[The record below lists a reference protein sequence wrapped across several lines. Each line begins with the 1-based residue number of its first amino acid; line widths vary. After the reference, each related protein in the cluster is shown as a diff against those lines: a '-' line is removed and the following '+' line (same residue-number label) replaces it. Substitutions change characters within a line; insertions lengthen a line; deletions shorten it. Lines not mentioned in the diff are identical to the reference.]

1 MGFIGPYWLLLLPLA
16 ALPFLISVSDK
27 FLISNINVFHQ
38 DNFSKKVNLLTKII
52 MSLIIIILIL
62 ILANPWSN
70 SSTITQVGKG
80 AQLVFV
86 IDRSVSMAKPFIGG
100 GDDKN
105 KSEIKSLATRRILK
119 SFIEKRPL
127 DMIGVVGFSN
137 SALYGSKITK
147 NRGYSYAAID
157 AATRSSVNQTNIGS
171 GISSGLFM
179 FSEIETTGSQALV
192 LLSDGAGKISK
203 RVKNKIATIF
213 SEKKI
218 NLYWIIIKEPNDVSL
233 FSGNTYLE
241 DREPTVIKL
250 DSFFKSLNTEYKAYE
265 AENPD
270 ALSGAIEDIDSKE
283 KRPIKIEKNI
293 PGKNFNPLLLKIL
306 LALLFLLIVIKN
318 FRI

>member
-1 MGFIGPYWLLLLPLA
+1 MNFVNLYWLLLLPLIS
-16 ALPFLISVSDK
+16 LPFLFSISDK
-27 FLISNINVFHQ
+27 FLISNINLFHE
-38 DNFSKKVNLLTKII
+38 DEFSKKINLITKLI
-52 MSLIIIILIL
+52 MSLIIFFIVL
-62 ILANPWSN
+62 ILANPYSN
-70 SSTITQVGKG
+70 STSITQIGKG

-86 IDRSVSMAKPFIGG
+86 IDRSVSMAKPFIG
-100 GDDKN
+100 DDAN

-119 SFIEKRPL
+119 DFIKSRPL

-147 NRGYSYAAID
+147 NREYTYSAID
-157 AATRSSVNQTNIGS
+157 AATKSAINQTNIGS
-171 GISSGLFM
+171 GMTAGLFM

-203 RVKNKIATIF
+203 RVKNRIAQIL

-241 DREPTVIKL
+241 GREPTIIKL
-250 DSFFKSLNTEYKAYE
+250 DKFFKSLNTEYKAYE

-270 ALSGAIEDIDSKE
+270 ALSSAIKDIDSKE
-283 KRPIKIEKNI
+283 KRPIEIKRDL
-293 PGKNFNPLLLKIL
+293 PGKNHNPLLLKIL
-306 LALLFLLIVIKN
+306 LTFLVILLLIKN
-318 FRI
+318 LKI

>member
-1 MGFIGPYWLLLLPLA
+1 MTFINIYWLLLLPLSI
-16 ALPFLISVSDK
+16 LPFFVSVSDR
-27 FLISNINVFHQ
+27 FLISNIKIFHQ
-38 DNFSKKVNLLTKII
+38 DNFSKKINLITKII
-52 MSLIIIILIL
+52 MSLIIIISIFV
-62 ILANPWSN
+62 LANPWTN

-86 IDRSVSMAKPFIGG
+86 IDRSVSMAKPFIG
-100 GDDKN
+100 DDDN

-119 SFIEKRPL
+119 SFIENRQL
-127 DMIGVVGFSN
+127 DMIGIVGFSN

-147 NRGYSYAAID
+147 NRDYTYAAID

-179 FSEIETTGSQALV
+179 FSEIETTGSQALI
-192 LLSDGAGKISK
+192 LLSDGAGKISN
-203 RVKNKIATIF
+203 RVKKRISKIL

-241 DREPTVIKL
+241 GREPTVVKL
-250 DSFFKSLNTEYKAYE
+250 DLFFQSLNTEYKAYE

-270 ALSGAIEDIDSKE
+270 ALSNAIKDIDTKE
-283 KRPIKIEKNI
+283 KNPIKIEKDI
-293 PGKNFNPLLLKIL
+293 PGKNYNPPLLKIL
-306 LALLFLLIVIKN
+306 LFLLISLILIKN

>member
-1 MGFIGPYWLLLLPLA
+1 MNFVNLYWLLLLPLIS
-16 ALPFLISVSDK
+16 LPFLFSISDK
-27 FLISNINVFHQ
+27 FLISNINLFHE
-38 DNFSKKVNLLTKII
+38 DEFSKKINLITKLI
-52 MSLIIIILIL
+52 MSLIIFFIVL
-62 ILANPWSN
+62 ILANPYSN
-70 SSTITQVGKG
+70 STTITQIGKG

-86 IDRSVSMAKPFIGG
+86 IDRSVSMAKPFIG
-100 GDDKN
+100 DDAN

-119 SFIEKRPL
+119 DFIKSRPL

-147 NRGYSYAAID
+147 NREYTFAAID
-157 AATRSSVNQTNIGS
+157 AATKSAINQTNIGS
-171 GISSGLFM
+171 GMTAGLFM

-203 RVKNKIATIF
+203 RVKNRIAQIL

-241 DREPTVIKL
+241 GREPTIIKL
-250 DSFFKSLNTEYKAYE
+250 DKFFKSLNTEYKAYE

-270 ALSGAIEDIDSKE
+270 ALSSAIKDIDSKE
-283 KRPIKIEKNI
+283 KRPIEIKRDL
-293 PGKNFNPLLLKIL
+293 PGKNYNPILLKIL
-306 LALLFLLIVIKN
+306 LTFLVILLLIKN
-318 FRI
+318 LKM

>member
-1 MGFIGPYWLLLLPLA
+1 MSFIAPYWLFLLPLA

-27 FLISNINVFHQ
+27 FIISNINIFHH
-38 DNFSKKVNLLTKII
+38 DNFSKKINVLTKII
-52 MSLIIIILIL
+52 MSLVIVILIL
-62 ILANPWSN
+62 ILANPWAK

-86 IDRSVSMAKPFIGG
+86 IDRSVSMSKPFIGG
-100 GDDKN
+100 DN
-105 KSEIKSLATRRILK
+105 ENITEIKSLATRRILK
-119 SFIEKRPL
+119 DFIQKRPL
-127 DMIGVVGFSN
+127 DMIGIVGFSN

-147 NRGYSYAAID
+147 NRSYTYAAID

-179 FSEIETTGSQALV
+179 FNEIETTGSQALV

-218 NLYWIIIKEPNDVSL
+218 NFYWIIIKEPNDVSL

-241 DREPTVIKL
+241 GREPTVIKL

-270 ALSGAIEDIDSKE
+270 ALSGAIKDIDSKE
-283 KRPIKIEKNI
+283 KRPIKIEKDI
-293 PGKNFNPLLLKIL
+293 PGKNYNPLLLKIL
-306 LALLFLLIVIKN
+306 LALLMTLIIIKN

>member
-52 MSLIIIILIL
+52 MSLTIIISIL

-100 GDDKN
+100 DVKN
-105 KSEIKSLATRRILK
+105 KSEKKSLATRRILK
-119 SFIEKRPL
+119 NFIEKRPL
-127 DMIGVVGFSN
+127 DMIGIVGFSN

-147 NRGYSYAAID
+147 NRSYTYAAID

-179 FSEIETTGSQALV
+179 FSEIKTTGSQALV

-203 RVKNKIATIF
+203 RVKNKISTIF

-218 NLYWIIIKEPNDVSL
+218 NLYWIIIK
-233 FSGNTYLE
+233 
-241 DREPTVIKL
+241 
-250 DSFFKSLNTEYKAYE
+250 
-265 AENPD
+265 
-270 ALSGAIEDIDSKE
+270 
-283 KRPIKIEKNI
+283 
-293 PGKNFNPLLLKIL
+293 
-306 LALLFLLIVIKN
+306 
-318 FRI
+318 

>member
-1 MGFIGPYWLLLLPLA
+1 MNFIGPYWLLLLPLA

-27 FLISNINVFHQ
+27 FLISNISVFHQ
-38 DNFSKKVNLLTKII
+38 DNFSKKINVLTKII
-52 MSLIIIILIL
+52 MSLIIIISIL

-70 SSTITQVGKG
+70 SSTITQIGKG

-86 IDRSVSMAKPFIGG
+86 IDRSVSMAKPFIG
-100 GDDKN
+100 DDVNN

-119 SFIEKRPL
+119 SFIENRPL

-147 NRGYSYAAID
+147 NRSYTYAAIN

-203 RVKNKIATIF
+203 RVKNKIAVIF

-233 FSGNTYLE
+233 FSGNTYLK

-250 DSFFKSLNTEYKAYE
+250 DSFFKSLKTEYKAYE

-270 ALSGAIEDIDSKE
+270 ALSSAIKDIDAKE

-293 PGKNFNPLLLKIL
+293 PGKNYNPLLLKIL
-306 LALLFLLIVIKN
+306 LVLLLLLIVIKN

>member
-1 MGFIGPYWLLLLPLA
+1 MNFVNLYWLLLLPLIS
-16 ALPFLISVSDK
+16 LPFLFSISDK
-27 FLISNINVFHQ
+27 FLISNINLFHE
-38 DNFSKKVNLLTKII
+38 DEFSKKINLITKLI
-52 MSLIIIILIL
+52 MSLIIFFIIL
-62 ILANPWSN
+62 ILANPYSN
-70 SSTITQVGKG
+70 STSITQIGKG

-86 IDRSVSMAKPFIGG
+86 IDRSVSMAKPFIG
-100 GDDKN
+100 DDAN

-119 SFIEKRPL
+119 DFIKSRPL

-147 NRGYSYAAID
+147 NREYTFAAID
-157 AATRSSVNQTNIGS
+157 AATKSAINQTNIGS
-171 GISSGLFM
+171 GMTAGLFM

-203 RVKNKIATIF
+203 RVKNRIAQIL

-241 DREPTVIKL
+241 GREPTIIKL
-250 DSFFKSLNTEYKAYE
+250 DKFFKSLNTEYKAYE

-270 ALSGAIEDIDSKE
+270 ALSSAIKDIDSKE
-283 KRPIKIEKNI
+283 KRPIEIKRDL
-293 PGKNFNPLLLKIL
+293 PGKNYNPLLLKIL
-306 LALLFLLIVIKN
+306 LTFLVILLLIKN
-318 FRI
+318 LKM

>member
-1 MGFIGPYWLLLLPLA
+1 MSFIGPYWLLLLPLA
-16 ALPFLISVSDK
+16 ALPFIISVSDK
-27 FLISNINVFHQ
+27 FLISNIDVFHQ
-38 DNFSKKVNLLTKII
+38 DNFSKKINFLTKII
-52 MSLIIIILIL
+52 MSLIIAISILIL
-62 ILANPWSN
+62 SNPWAR

-100 GDDKN
+100 DVKN

-119 SFIEKRPL
+119 NFIEKRPL

-147 NRGYSYAAID
+147 NRSYTYAAID

-203 RVKNKIATIF
+203 RVKDKIAVIF

-233 FSGNTYLE
+233 FSGNTYLK

-250 DSFFKSLNTEYKAYE
+250 DSFFKSLKTEYKAYE

-270 ALSGAIEDIDSKE
+270 TLSSAIKDIDSKE

-293 PGKNFNPLLLKIL
+293 PGKNYNPLLLKIL
-306 LALLFLLIVIKN
+306 LALLLLLIVIKN
-318 FRI
+318 FRL

>member
-100 GDDKN
+100 DVKN
-105 KSEIKSLATRRILK
+105 KSEKKSLATRRILK
-119 SFIEKRPL
+119 NFIEKRPL
-127 DMIGVVGFSN
+127 DMIGIVGFSN

-147 NRGYSYAAID
+147 NRSYTYAAID

-203 RVKNKIATIF
+203 RVKNKISTIF

-241 DREPTVIKL
+241 GREPTVIKL
-250 DSFFKSLNTEYKAYE
+250 DSFFKSLNTKYKAYE

-270 ALSGAIEDIDSKE
+270 ALSGAIKDIDSKE
-283 KRPIKIEKNI
+283 KKPIKIEKNI
-293 PGKNFNPLLLKIL
+293 PGKNYNPLLLRIL
-306 LALLFLLIVIKN
+306 LTLLLLLIVIKN